1 MSDKTLTN
9 AKEIVLSLFTPPFY
23 FQHGYI
29 FDSNNQMVADEGRN
43 LALGTII
50 SRIRGW
56 GMIQYKGTPEVKAEE
71 IQDAA
76 GVIVAE
82 ALNEYWSKHLKQE
95 VL

>member
-1 MSDKTLTN
+1 MTDKKPTT
-9 AKEIVLSLFTPPFY
+9 AKEMVLSLFTPPFY
-23 FQHGYI
+23 YHHGYI
-29 FDSNNQMVADEGRN
+29 FDSNNQIVADEGRD

-56 GMIQYKGTPEVKAEE
+56 GMIQYKGTPEVKAGE

-82 ALNEYWSKHLKQE
+82 ALNQYWENNQTKPE
-95 VL
+95 